1 MLVNILKYMSEL
13 CKPSPLELD
22 VLLYSSPTD
31 FMPLRYTANW
41 NSHQNIYSSH
51 ATSIE
56 HKRTAQKFFN
66 SCELTKIH
74 HPCQLQTTA
83 WCQQINLL
91 NDFRVYIKKAPVFG
105 GSDIVDFI

>member
-66 SCELTKIH
+66 SCELTLKFIIRAN
-74 HPCQLQTTA
+74 CKEQLGVNKST
-83 WCQQINLL
+83 C
-91 NDFRVYIKKAPVFG
+91 
-105 GSDIVDFI
+105 